1 MRRLLPFVVLARRLQ
16 NALFCAKSQTFCR
29 RKGLAPFSCV
39 PLYAKLSPFCII
51 RCGKRSALGRPP
63 LRCFAPFGVVLLV
76 VQSLLSRDVI
86 VHQLLEFI
94 GIADMDYAVDNLELI
109 KTDVSRAF
117 FNPRDRSF
125 GNWAAKNCATDV
137 EMLLR

>member
-1 MRRLLPFVVLARRLQ
+1 M
-16 NALFCAKSQTFCR
+16 
-29 RKGLAPFSCV
+29 
-39 PLYAKLSPFCII
+39 
-51 RCGKRSALGRPP
+51 
-63 LRCFAPFGVVLLV
+63 VLLV

-125 GNWAAKNCATDV
+125 GNWAAKICATDV